1 MNRRTFLW
9 LTTAGVL
16 GTAIAVNELMKR
28 ATAAP
33 AAPKRLYSANDN
45 PAGGHFLSRMELASG
60 QVQTVAVPVRGHAVL
75 PLTNNSA
82 LLFGR
87 RPAFE
92 CALVEFVPSSPEG
105 EGTGVRTI
113 PATAGRHF
121 NGHGCFSTNGDVLFT
136 TENAYD
142 EKRGVLG
149 IRDSHTFQPIGEY
162 DTYGLDPHDL
172 QLMPDGKTL
181 VVANGGIEQHPDF
194 GRRKLNLDTMQ
205 PSLVYIDLQTGKK
218 IDEYRL
224 PDHQLSIRHLIATAN
239 GDVGVALQ
247 YEGDLYRKQPTSLVA
262 WQEQGGDLQLLDI
275 STTDVARFNGYMA
288 DLAYDPQQQILAVS
302 SPRGNHTSFWSTRER
317 RFLHAHPLPEPS
329 GIAFLPNHRQFL
341 VSDAT
346 GGIHTFPS
354 QTLASAA
361 SLLHQFQDK
370 LWDNHLVLA

>member
-1 MNRRTFLW
+1 MNRRTFL
-9 LTTAGVL
+9 LLATAGTFGVAL
-16 GTAIAVNELMKR
+16 GVGALMKR
-28 ATAAP
+28 AAAAP
-33 AAPKRLYSANDN
+33 VKPHLLYSASDN
-45 PAGGHFLSRMELASG
+45 PAGGHFLTRLDLASG
-60 QVQTVAVPVRGHAVL
+60 QMQSVAVPVRGHAVL
-75 PLTNNSA
+75 PLSDGKA

-92 CALVEFVPSSPEG
+92 CAVVKFG
-105 EGTGVRTI
+105 EGSI
-113 PATAGRHF
+113 ATFATTSGRHF
-121 NGHGCFSTNGDVLFT
+121 DGHGCLSSSGDVLFT

-149 IRDSHTFQPIGEY
+149 IRDSKTFQHIGEY
-162 DTYGLDPHDL
+162 DTFGLDPHDV

-205 PSLVYIDLQTGKK
+205 PSLVYIDAASGKK

-224 PDHQLSIRHLIATAN
+224 PDRHLSIRHLIATAD

-247 YEGDLYRKQPTSLVA
+247 YEGDLYRQQPTSLVA
-262 WQEQGGDLQLLDI
+262 WQEKGSDLQLLDI
-275 STTDVARFNGYMA
+275 SAADVALFNGYMA

-302 SPRGNHTSFWSTRER
+302 SPRGNHTSFWSVRER

-329 GIAFLPNHRQFL
+329 GVAFLADRQQFL

-354 QTLASAA
+354 PLKTASA
-361 SLLHQFQDK
+361 SLLLQFPDR